1 METIMVSYIINHHK
15 KENAVIKKG
24 KKEKGN
30 QKVTDTECL

>member
-1 METIMVSYIINHHK
+1 METIMFSYIINPHK